1 MSRMENLAS
10 PPLDGFCGISLS
22 QDLSQAVMLV
32 DSRGTSATAL
42 ANLCGF
48 LEIGLL
54 RADDDLPLAAQLE
67 RHRPMAIVAELDDPM
82 QDGCHVLMTVAGF
95 DPDLPVLLVT
105 GDDPRLLGA
114 VDAVEEL
121 WGLGRVTR
129 TPALPPAGALVEFLF
144 QAGRRAGVGRM
155 MPV

>member
-22 QDLSQAVMLV
+22 QELSSVVMLV
-32 DSRGTSATAL
+32 DSRRASAAPL
-42 ANLCGF
+42 ANLCAF

-54 RADDDLPLAAQLE
+54 RADGDLPLAAQLE
-67 RHRPMAIVAELDDPM
+67 RHRPMAVVAELDDPA
-82 QDGCHVLMTVAGF
+82 QDGCHVLMTVAAF
-95 DPDLPVLLVT
+95 DPDLPVLLLT

-121 WGLGRVTR
+121 WALRGVTKV
-129 TPALPPAGALVEFLF
+129 PALPPAGALVEFLF
-144 QAGRRAGVGRM
+144 HAGRRAGVGRM
-155 MPV
+155 IPV